1 MKQIWDRIHIL
12 DLSDLFALLTEAI
25 LDQKPDLP
33 SGKLGYYFAENGFQ
47 TWKSISERIGKTGK
61 ELGVFETN
69 EVGDVTLKE
78 AADEFYG
85 GDLRH
90 VEGVLAS
97 KYVFV
102 LFISSDRRFY
112 LRLKCGRNVADIV
125 EVRGQRRI
133 VQGKCWDGIQSM
145 VKRLSSRRLT
155 KSSLQWLRS
164 ILKLV
169 LKVASSIYKN

>member
-1 MKQIWDRIHIL
+1 VKQIWDRIHII

-25 LDQKPDLP
+25 LDQKSDLP
-33 SGKLGYYFAENGFQ
+33 SGKLGYYFAESGFQ
-47 TWKSISERIGKTGK
+47 TWKSISERIGKAGK
-61 ELGVFETN
+61 YIGVFETD

-90 VEGVLAS
+90 AEGVLAS
-97 KYVFV
+97 KYVFP
-102 LFISSDRRFY
+102 LLISTNRESY
-112 LRLKCGRNVADIV
+112 LLLQCGRNVANIV
-125 EVRGQRRI
+125 KVREQRRI

-155 KSSLQWLRS
+155 KSSLQWLRG

-169 LKVASSIYKN
+169 LKVASSIDKN